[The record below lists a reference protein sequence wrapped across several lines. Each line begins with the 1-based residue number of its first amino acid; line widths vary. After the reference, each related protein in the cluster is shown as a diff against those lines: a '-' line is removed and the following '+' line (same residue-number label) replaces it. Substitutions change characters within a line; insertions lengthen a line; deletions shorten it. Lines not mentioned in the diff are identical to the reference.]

1 MEPSK
6 PGVSSGSITTP
17 LHLLLAAHPESDS
30 DALEHCLHQAG
41 LKVRLSRCDRPAK
54 LAEQLEGAA
63 VDLVLLHAR
72 FAGRETLAE
81 VSDLLRQP
89 LNQRPPVLLL
99 THARDLAGAR
109 QAISLGA
116 QGFVASD
123 LMSPATLRASI
134 DVALAQSTQAH
145 VAAGQQRAL
154 WRQSMQDGL
163 TGLANRQ
170 LLQDRLGQEL
180 RLAQRSDRTFA
191 VVTLDLDR
199 FSLINDSC
207 GQLAG
212 DQVLREVAS
221 RLTESLRRSD
231 TLARLGG
238 DQFCALLPAIGG
250 PLHATRLA
258 EKLRRSLLRP
268 YQVDG
273 YLADPGVSLG
283 IALHPQHGDSV
294 SNILRRSELAMFA
307 AKRRGGGIV
316 IYADREPVSRPDP
329 ADVERALA
337 QALRGGSLAPEIWV
351 RPQLCLDSGSC
362 VGAEAFVR
370 WRQPGFSV
378 MHPQELFRTAEKA
391 ELIRPLTE
399 LMFDRTLAYLAR
411 RETPGPALTLSPPP
425 QLLAEP
431 ELVDVIAARLAASG
445 IDRSELL
452 LDFDEASAI
461 AHGGA
466 ANPVL
471 RRLVGLGLK
480 ISVSGIGGALSS
492 LKFLRDFPLAELRI
506 HRDFVSRMVQQRP
519 DARLCGALIHLAE
532 CLDIRAVACG
542 ITDAKTSRRLQEL
555 GCRFGVGPAISR
567 EMALEDFDT
576 WRTELQ
582 VLPLARRFRRCGA
595 EIARNSGSKVG

>member
-6 PGVSSGSITTP
+6 PRLPSGSSRGP
-17 LHLLLAAHPESDS
+17 LHLLLIDHADDRRPLESC
-30 DALEHCLHQAG
+30 LEQAG
-41 LKVRLSRCDRPAK
+41 LDVRLSGCERAPL
-54 LAEQLEGAA
+54 LAEHLASEA
-63 VDLVLLHAR
+63 VDLILLDAS
-72 FAGRETLAE
+72 FAGRETLNE
-81 VSDLLRQP
+81 FGDLLRQP
-89 LNQRPPVLLL
+89 LSQRPPVLLL
-99 THARDLAGAR
+99 ADAQDLAGAQ
-109 QAISLGA
+109 QAISSGA
-116 QGFVASD
+116 QGFVARD
-123 LMSPATLRASI
+123 LMTPAMLRASI
-134 DVALAQSTQAH
+134 DVALAQATQAH
-145 VAAGQQRAL
+145 ASERQQRAL

-170 LLQDRLGQEL
+170 LLQDRVGQEL
-180 RLAQRSDRTFA
+180 RLARRSDRTFA
-191 VVTLDLDR
+191 VLTLDLDR
-199 FSLINDSC
+199 FGLINESC

-212 DQVLREVAS
+212 DQVLREVAA
-221 RLTESLRRSD
+221 RLTHALRRSD
-231 TLARLGG
+231 TLARVGG

-250 PLHATRLA
+250 PLQATRLA
-258 EKLRRSLLRP
+258 EKLRRSLLQP
-268 YQVDG
+268 YQVEG

-294 SNILRRSELAMFA
+294 SHLLRRSEVAMFA
-307 AKRRGGGIV
+307 AKRRGGGV
-316 IYADREPVSRPDP
+316 SVYADHEPVARPDP
-329 ADVERALA
+329 GDVEQALA
-337 QALRGGSLAPEIWV
+337 RALRGGSRAPEIWV
-351 RPQLCLDSGSC
+351 RPQVCLDTGSC
-362 VGAEAFVR
+362 AGAEAFVR

-391 ELIRPLTE
+391 ELIKPLTE
-399 LMFDRTLAYLAR
+399 LIFDQTLAYLGS
-411 RETPGPALTLSPPP
+411 REAPGPALTLSPPP

-431 ELVDVIAARLAASG
+431 ELVDLIAARLAASG

-452 LDFDEASAI
+452 LDFDEAAAI

-567 EMALEDFDT
+567 EMALGDFDT
-576 WRTELQ
+576 WRAELQ
-582 VLPLARRFRRCGA
+582 VLPLARRFRRRDVEGEHA
-595 EIARNSGSKVG
+595 SNVG